1 MGLTNILW
9 LLATFIAAATQ
20 PTAAKPPNVVIF
32 FGDGALPRPHV
43 APLVPTSFSAVACST
58 DWGYGDLGAND
69 PEAKGLTPHLDELA
83 ANGIRFT
90 DFHVGSS
97 VCVPLTAAALL
108 RQSVRTTLAQPRRR
122 LSVCVTPSQQTAR
135 L

>member
-1 MGLTNILW
+1 V
-9 LLATFIAAATQ
+9 F
-20 PTAAKPPNVVIF
+20 
-32 FGDGALPRPHV
+32 
-43 APLVPTSFSAVACST
+43 T

-97 VCVPLTAAALL
+97 VCVPLTAAVRHDA
-108 RQSVRTTLAQPRRR
+108 RPTKTSSVRVRYSFTTDRASIGARRHARPSSLGASGCALAW
-122 LSVCVTPSQQTAR
+122 
-135 L
+135 